1 MTIFATLVYSKV
13 NKIDKNDLTV
23 LAGTRVDV
31 MYWQLSCATKKIFR
45 ADTCAHAQ
53 TVPGLRGQF

>member
-1 MTIFATLVYSKV
+1 MVRKKFIQTISRVTIFATLVYSNI

-31 MYWQLSCATKKIFR
+31 MY
-45 ADTCAHAQ
+45 
-53 TVPGLRGQF
+53 